1 MKKIGIKLA
10 DGTFYP
16 VMEEGSPIT
25 KEINLTTVKDDQTT
39 IHVDLYRSEDD
50 SMENAEYV
58 DTLHIEHIKKHPNG
72 EPTIDLQLTLD
83 ENNELSASIRDQ
95 ETGTEN
101 STNVVLESTLTNI
114 HVAPESDSDADAVL
128 ASTDALGFEDFDLEE
143 ALKNPSEPDEFP
155 EDTAFDPNSLQFD
168 SMIEETAPSEIEE
181 DLPEEIEIPVD
192 PETTT
197 DELATINLDYS
208 PDEEKMNGM
217 TDTSD
222 LDSLLDSVDLPEN
235 TESDSSDTEID
246 FSVPDTEADNTEI
259 DFSMPDDEPAIFEST
274 ETDSPDFDITD
285 SETEINSDEEIDL
298 TIPEMEES
306 QPAQTET
313 SDLDFSMPDM
323 ESDSTEIDFSMPDT
337 ETDSTDIDFSMPD
350 DEPAVFDTTE
360 SDNTELAFDMP
371 ETESDSTDI
380 DFSMPDTEA
389 DNSDIDFSM
398 PDDEPMFQDEQTDSF
413 EETETSQDINS
424 FAGGSAGLD
433 FSDLLDEETKE
444 GNAAG
449 AVSKDEIKKKTRV
462 PVIICIICAIICII
476 GAALVLFVIPSKINL
491 LKSRNTKNT
500 EQTAV
505 EKTEEPAKETPAEKT
520 EDKKDA
526 PAQTEKDSPLVV
538 EAEKPAEQHPAKQ
551 EEIVVA
557 PAVEVVPQ
565 PVKTTANPAD
575 NIKYKIKWGDT
586 LWDISTTYYKTPWKY
601 KKIARFNNIKN
612 PDKII
617 SGTTIIIPAE

>member
-181 DLPEEIEIPVD
+181 NLPEEIEIPVD
-192 PETTT
+192 PETST

-235 TESDSSDTEID
+235 TESDSSETDID

-306 QPAQTET
+306 QPAQTEN

-323 ESDSTEIDFSMPDT
+323 ESDSTDIDFSMPDT
-337 ETDSTDIDFSMPD
+337 ETDNSDIDFSVPD
-350 DEPAVFDTTE
+350 TE
-360 SDNTELAFDMP
+360 TDNTE
-371 ETESDSTDI
+371 
-380 DFSMPDTEA
+380 
-389 DNSDIDFSM
+389 IDFSM

-526 PAQTEKDSPLVV
+526 PAQTEKDSPVVV